1 MNYTIRE
8 LEKKFADFDSS
19 DLIAQLVKEGYTREL
34 SDGSEED
41 ILVAV
46 DELMAQEAADWY
58 DSSGYRWRTQL
69 QETQAT
75 KSRVFSVAD
84 INHAWYVGLVQEKKV

>member
-1 MNYTIRE
+1 MNYTIKE

-34 SDGSEED
+34 SDGSEEE

-46 DELMAQEAADWY
+46 DELTAEETIDWY
-58 DSSGYRWRTQL
+58 DSSGYTWREQL
-69 QETQAT
+69 QETQT
-75 KSRVFSVAD
+75 TRNRVFSVAD
-84 INHAWYVGLVQEKKV
+84 IYHTWYMGLVQKKV